1 MGKKPITGKRS
12 GSLKWHPAFFQA
24 IQAELEDY
32 RDTLEYHYEFPLTTE
47 PLRMDLLIIKKQKD
61 AIIGKNIARI
71 FRSDNILEF
80 KSPGDFLS
88 IQDFLKVY
96 SYATLYAAITPGVDL
111 SDTTITFVTNRYPR
125 KLIGYL
131 TKERHYTVK
140 EKQSG
145 IYTVA
150 GDYIPIQVIESKKLT
165 AAENLWLRSL
175 TDDLEIEI
183 ARVIL
188 GGRKVRRKTRLDA
201 YFDVILRANPKT
213 FLEVTE
219 MARRKTFEE
228 VFTEAGIIPQWIEQG
243 VEKGIKQ
250 GIKKGEAKAKLEI
263 ARSLLAKGWT
273 FDEIAEV
280 TKIPSEKVRL
290 MTVKGA

>member
-1 MGKKPITGKRS
+1 MDEKTNAGKRA

-32 RDTLEYHYEFPLTTE
+32 RDSLEYHYEFPLTTE

-61 AIIGKNIARI
+61 AVIGKNIARI
-71 FRSDNILEF
+71 FRSDNIIEF
-80 KSPGDFLS
+80 KSPDDYLS

-111 SDTTITFVTNRYPR
+111 SETTITFVTNRYPR
-125 KLIGYL
+125 KLITYL
-131 TKERHYTVK
+131 IKERHYAVE
-140 EKQSG
+140 EKQPG
-145 IYTVA
+145 IYAIT
-150 GDYIPIQVIESKKLT
+150 GDYIPIQIIESKKLT

-175 TDDLEIEI
+175 TDDLDFSAIQAI
-183 ARVIL
+183 FK
-188 GGRKVRRKTRLDA
+188 GRKASGRKTRLDS
-201 YFDVILRANPKT
+201 YFDVILKANSKT

-243 VEKGIKQ
+243 KEQ
-250 GIKKGEAKAKLEI
+250 RSLEI
-263 ARSLLAKGWT
+263 AQSLRAKGWT
-273 FDEIAEV
+273 FNEIAEV
-280 TKIPSEKVRL
+280 TKIPATKVRAAVVNYSEK
-290 MTVKGA
+290 K